1 MENKKMLRIIIS
13 SLPPL
18 PTLRDEDV
26 QRHLG
31 PGGGGGREGRGRR
44 GQTEGCG
51 YRDLP
56 PPDGRGPREEER
68 LPSEKQPLDG
78 RALQP
83 DFLPAGRDCDL
94 PGGE

>member
-1 MENKKMLRIIIS
+1 MSVCSPPCIS
-13 SLPPL
+13 VPAS
-18 PTLRDEDV
+18 
-26 QRHLG
+26 
-31 PGGGGGREGRGRR
+31 PGGRGGQEGRIGR
-44 GQTEGCG
+44 GQTEG

-56 PPDGRGPREEER
+56 LPDGRGPREEER

-83 DFLPAGRDCDL
+83 DVLPAGRDCDL